1 MPIHTHDGSILMD
14 RNTLRAL
21 LWQCK
26 AVPLKSDCTLFDV
39 GYETAKQ
46 DMARL
51 LCKEFGIDL
60 GHINVADAIG
70 MLDARY

>member
-1 MPIHTHDGSILMD
+1 MAIHAHDGSILMD
-14 RNTLRAL
+14 RKTLRAL

-26 AVPLKSDCTLFDV
+26 SKPLHSESTLFDV

-51 LCKEFGIDL
+51 LCKEFSIDL
-60 GHINVADAIG
+60 GHIDVGDAIR
-70 MLDARY
+70 MLDDTY